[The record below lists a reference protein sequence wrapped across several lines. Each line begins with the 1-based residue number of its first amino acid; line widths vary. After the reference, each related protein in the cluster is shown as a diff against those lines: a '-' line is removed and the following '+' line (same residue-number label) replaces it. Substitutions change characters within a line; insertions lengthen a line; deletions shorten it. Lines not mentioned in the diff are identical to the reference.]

1 MTFVPVDDSNRTHV
15 LSFLAQYEK
24 TCVSLTEN
32 VRRKSS
38 GIFALTDNK
47 KNITGIIGA
56 RHTVLHC
63 LPYIVRKPEF
73 KKDISSFLHGK
84 TISCINGDAEG
95 TRFLVDILGKNG
107 IQPVQENH
115 YMLMSMPHGI
125 LPPVTDSLPS
135 GWRILHC
142 HEKDVDALMKL
153 QSAYEKEEVLPAG
166 RLFMPSIV
174 RQNLEHIV
182 RSEYLLA
189 LCNNQNTFI
198 SKANTNAIG
207 VNYVQIGGVYT
218 DPRYRENHYAS
229 LIVSTLVH
237 KINTVKKK
245 PVLFVKDSNFI
256 AKKLYLSLGFI
267 KSADFII
274 AYF

>member
-15 LSFLAQYEK
+15 LSFLTQYEK

-63 LPYIVRKPEF
+63 LPGIVRKPEF
-73 KKDISSFLHGK
+73 EKDIASFLHGK

-95 TRFLVDILGKNG
+95 TRFLVDILGKSG

-115 YMLMSMPHGI
+115 YTLMSMPLGM
-125 LPPVTDSLPS
+125 LPPVTGSLPS

-142 HEKDVDALMKL
+142 HEKDVDALMNL

-166 RLFMPSIV
+166 RIFMPSIV

-189 LCNNQNTFI
+189 LCNNKNTFI
-198 SKANTNAIG
+198 AKANTNAIG
-207 VNYVQIGGVYT
+207 VQYVQIGGVYT
-218 DPRYRENHYAS
+218 DPRYRGNHYAS

-237 KINTVKKK
+237 KINTVKKQ

>member
-15 LSFLAQYEK
+15 LSFLAHYEK
-24 TCVSLTEN
+24 TCVTLTEN

-47 KNITGIIGA
+47 RNITGIIGA

-63 LPYIVRKPEF
+63 LPGFARKPELER
-73 KKDISSFLHGK
+73 DIASFLHGR

-95 TRFLVDILGKNG
+95 TRFLAGILGKDG
-107 IQPVQENH
+107 IKPVQENH
-115 YMLMSMPHGI
+115 YMLMSMPDGMH
-125 LPPVTDSLPS
+125 PPVTAALPS

-142 HEKDVDALMKL
+142 HEKDIDALMNL

-166 RLFMPSIV
+166 RIFMPSIV
-174 RQNLEHIV
+174 RQNLEHII

-189 LCNNQNTFI
+189 LCDTKNTFI
-198 SKANTNAIG
+198 AKANTNAIG
-207 VNYVQIGGVYT
+207 INYVQIGGVYT
-218 DPRYRENHYAS
+218 DPRYRGNHYAS

-237 KINTVKKK
+237 KINTVKKQ